1 MIMEAALTSCCSIKL
16 LVESSSISSSS
27 SSTRIMRPRSMI
39 FITNNNNNN
48 NNICSSRAAA
58 AAAADKF
65 GFFQS
70 QDQRNYLPLIIRS
83 LHRLYS
89 VSSESQADAG
99 ASKDLIH
106 SIDQSSNARVR
117 FKLYKEC
124 QFGEQFFMV
133 GDDASLGVWDPENA
147 IPLEWSDGHI
157 WTAELD
163 VPVGKSIQ
171 FKFILKGATG
181 KIVWQPGPD
190 RVLQTWETKN
200 LIVVSEDWEN
210 AEIQKIMEE
219 ELNSKLFVEEDTSHS
234 QDESIAY
241 TDRKSSVVAGDITMV
256 DLKNTPDNI
265 SSLIEETRT
274 NAPSELTISENKPYY
289 DGNTEEGEASVVEDS
304 LGSNGTFETK
314 KNLKNNYDMN
324 SNNDYDQVDYEG
336 EPDLVPGLTSFPT
349 PTNMGVYEAESNAVG
364 AGDNEAES
372 PDAPEE
378 GKSLTVSDEGTKEE
392 ASGLEETHLSKEH
405 EQEQE
410 QEQEQ
415 PNQQTSDVLEND
427 FRWGHE
433 TLKRFLANLGLF

>member
-1 MIMEAALTSCCSIKL
+1 MIMEAALTSCCSMKL
-16 LVESSSISSSS
+16 LS
-27 SSTRIMRPRSMI
+27 RIMRPRSMI

-48 NNICSSRAAA
+48 ICSSRAA

-70 QDQRNYLPLIIRS
+70 QDQRNYLPLIRS

-89 VSSESQADAG
+89 VSSQSQADAG
-99 ASKDLIH
+99 ASKDLIS

-163 VPVGKSIQ
+163 IPTGKSIQ

-181 KIVWQPGPD
+181 EIVWQPGPD

-219 ELNSKLFVEEDTSHS
+219 ELNSKLFV
-234 QDESIAY
+234 QDKSIAY

-274 NAPSELTISENKPYY
+274 NARSELKISENKPYY
-289 DGNTEEGEASVVEDS
+289 DGNTEEGEASVVEGS
-304 LGSNGTFETK
+304 LGSNGTFVTK
-314 KNLKNNYDMN
+314 KNLKNNYGMN
-324 SNNDYDQVDYEG
+324 SNSDYDRVDYEG
-336 EPDLVPGLTSFPT
+336 EPVLVPGLTSFPT
-349 PTNMGVYEAESNAVG
+349 PTNMGFYEAESNAVG

-372 PDAPEE
+372 PDAPEV
-378 GKSLTVSDEGTKEE
+378 TV
-392 ASGLEETHLSKEH
+392 
-405 EQEQE
+405 
-410 QEQEQ
+410 
-415 PNQQTSDVLEND
+415 
-427 FRWGHE
+427 
-433 TLKRFLANLGLF
+433 